1 MNRFATTAAA
11 AALGTVLLA
20 ATACQSST
28 DTGGSPGSAAAESA
42 VSDVTGAT
50 LRTSQGDIEVVLFPE
65 QAPLTVA
72 NFVGLAEGGKATNP
86 QTGSDRFYDGTVF
99 HRVIPDFMIQ
109 GGDPEGTG
117 MGGPGYTFDDEIDP
131 SLTFDEPGKLAMAN
145 SGPGTNGSQ
154 FFITS
159 AETSWLDGNHTIFG
173 EVADQSGHD
182 VVAAISAIPTD
193 ASDRPTQDVVLESVV
208 IHRSGD

>member
-11 AALGTVLLA
+11 GLLSTVLLA
-20 ATACQSST
+20 ATACQSQDAPPPQTS
-28 DTGGSPGSAAAESA
+28 GGSSVP
-42 VSDVTGAT
+42 VPDVTGAT
-50 LRTSQGDIEVVLFPE
+50 LHTSEGDIEVVLFPE
-65 QAPLTVA
+65 QAPETVA

-86 QTGSDRFYDGTVF
+86 ETGSDRFYDGTVF

-109 GGDPEGTG
+109 GGDPLGTG
-117 MGGPGYTFDDEIDP
+117 MGGPGYSFPDEIDP
-131 SLTFDEPGKLAMAN
+131 GLTFDEPGRLAMAN
-145 SGPGTNGSQ
+145 SGPDTNGSQ

-159 AETSWLDGNHTIFG
+159 APTPHLDGLHTVFG

-193 ASDRPTQDVVLESVV
+193 SSDRPSHDVVLESITV
-208 IHRSGD
+208 HHSED